1 MTANVDFFEEL
12 ERAIRELT
20 PKPKMLIVGF
30 PSNPTAKCVELE
42 FFERVIALA
51 KAHDIFRGARP
62 RLRRHHLRRL
72 EGALDHAG
80 AGERATSRSSS
91 SPCREL

>member
-30 PSNPTAKCVELE
+30 PSN
-42 FFERVIALA
+42 
-51 KAHDIFRGARP
+51 
-62 RLRRHHLRRL
+62 RRRN
-72 EGALDHAG
+72 A
-80 AGERATSRSSS
+80 SSS
-91 SPCREL
+91 SSSSA